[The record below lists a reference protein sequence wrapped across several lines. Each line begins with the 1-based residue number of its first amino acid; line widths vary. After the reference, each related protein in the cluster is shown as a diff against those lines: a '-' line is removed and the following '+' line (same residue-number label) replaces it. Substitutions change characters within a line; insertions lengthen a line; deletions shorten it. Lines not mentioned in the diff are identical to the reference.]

1 MANMVRKILIAD
13 IANIFMARKTI
24 HAKENYCLISLKQ
37 ERITSD
43 ITKLTKFTDPLNP
56 KK

>member
-1 MANMVRKILIAD
+1 MANIVRKILIPD
-13 IANIFMARKTI
+13 IANIFKARKTI
-24 HAKENYCLISLKQ
+24 HAQENYCLISLKQ

-43 ITKLTKFTDPLNP
+43 ISKLTKFTDPLNP